1 MGLLK
6 GGGAVWG
13 SPLAILELSMGS
25 SSAIF
30 PLFGRNEDI
39 LLLQPEEKPS
49 FLHPLDLSSSEL
61 AVELLLCSTMAI
73 KLWVKS
79 PPWAKPGAHLL
90 LCALLCGW
98 CSDH

>member
-1 MGLLK
+1 
-6 GGGAVWG
+6 
-13 SPLAILELSMGS
+13 MGS

-39 LLLQPEEKPS
+39 LFLQPEEKPS
-49 FLHPLDLSSSEL
+49 FLHPLDLSISEL

-79 PPWAKPGAHLL
+79 PPLGQTRSTSAAVCTAVWLVQ
-90 LCALLCGW
+90 
-98 CSDH
+98 

>member
-49 FLHPLDLSSSEL
+49 FLHPLDLGSSEL

-79 PPWAKPGAHLL
+79 PPLGQTRSTSAAVCTAVWLVQ
-90 LCALLCGW
+90 
-98 CSDH
+98 